1 MMKEEARLWDRTAE
15 RYSRQPIADEDAYQK
30 KLHITREHF
39 RPDMHVLELGCGTG
53 STAISHAPYV
63 KHIRAVDISSKM
75 LEIAQAKA
83 DVAGVENVSFERS
96 SIDAFDAP
104 DRSFD
109 AVLALSVLHLLEEK
123 EAAIS
128 KVHDML
134 KPGGVFVSNT
144 VCLGDK
150 MKFFKYIGP
159 IGRFFGLMPLVKVFT
174 VRELADSLT
183 AAGFIIDHQWQPNR
197 SRVVFVVAKK
207 AAQ

>member
-15 RYSRQPIADEDAYQK
+15 RYSRKPIGDEDSYQK

-39 RPDMHVLELGCGTG
+39 RPDMHVLELGCGTW

-183 AAGFIIDHQWQPNR
+183 AAGFIIDHQWQPDR

>member
-15 RYSRQPIADEDAYQK
+15 RYSRQPIGDEDSYQK

-109 AVLALSVLHLLEEK
+109 AILALSVLHLLEEK

-183 AAGFIIDHQWQPNR
+183 ADGFIIDHQWQPDR